1 MHCVGDVGTLVP
13 SMTGV
18 TGVGQTIGTGV
29 HLETIGAGVGV
40 IVGKSHLMTEVVGS
54 VSVGGAH

>member
-1 MHCVGDVGTLVP
+1 
-13 SMTGV
+13 MTGV

-29 HLETIGAGVGV
+29 HFETIGAGVGV